1 MKSRLIVRVAL
12 LCVAMFGVMLSDAMP
27 QAPKSSP
34 KPAVKT
40 NLNDLSMEIAALQT
54 LCDLE
59 LTPTQLTGF
68 TKLARESAAKGER
81 REPAKT
87 SPEFAAALTNLHAAY
102 VKGNETQIG
111 DCREKLDALTEKEK
125 EEPELDNGVNI
136 TEGALSNAADALKL
150 LNVRQTGA
158 FLATLELTDP
168 AELLISSMEQ
178 VREIKSSKDLDQE
191 IATVA
196 EEVAWL
202 LHGTDEAE
210 GQKTKD
216 KVTAMLQRAGKAG
229 GAGNRKAMENEA
241 RQVVGDVDNMEVISH
256 ILEHGMAEFL
266 SNPRLE
272 AAIRVQSR
280 IASRPA
286 APKKT
291 PSGKSSK

>member
-1 MKSRLIVRVAL
+1 MKSRLFVRVAL
-12 LCVAMFGVMLSDAMP
+12 LSTGMLGVMLTSAMP
-27 QAPKSSP
+27 QTPKSAP
-34 KPAVKT
+34 KPAPRA

-54 LCDLE
+54 LRDLE
-59 LTPTQLTGF
+59 LSPPQLTGL
-68 TKLARESAAKGER
+68 TKLARESTAKGER

-87 SPEFAAALTNLHAAY
+87 SPEFAAALANLHAAY
-102 VKGNETQIG
+102 VKGDEQQIG
-111 DCREKLDALTEKEK
+111 ECREKLDALTEKQ
-125 EEPELDNGVNI
+125 EPELDNGVNI

-150 LNVRQTGA
+150 LNVRQTGS

-168 AELLISSMEQ
+168 AEFLLSAAEQ
-178 VREIKSSKDLDQE
+178 VRDIKNGKDLEQE

-202 LHGTDEAE
+202 LHGTDDDE

-216 KVTAMLQRAGKAG
+216 KVTALLQRAGKAG
-229 GAGNRKAMENEA
+229 AAGNRKAVENEV
-241 RQVVGDVDNMEVISH
+241 RQVVGQVDNMEVISH

-286 APKKT
+286 APKKA
-291 PSGKSSK
+291 PSGKSGR